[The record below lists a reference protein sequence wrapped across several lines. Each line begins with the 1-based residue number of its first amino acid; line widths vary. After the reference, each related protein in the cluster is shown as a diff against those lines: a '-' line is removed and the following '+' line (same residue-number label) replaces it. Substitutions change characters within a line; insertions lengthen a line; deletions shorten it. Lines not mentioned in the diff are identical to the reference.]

1 MRWRRWAL
9 LVAAVVAIP
18 LAIALAVIAV
28 DVLRVPGKLASGDV
42 RFDAAPKKRDAVW
55 SNLDFVRGWP
65 AARLL
70 EVEDDLGYRRTIRTF
85 LRVEPG
91 KVTVYGPE
99 LENLRGRAQREITA
113 GSVEDPNPKR
123 RAQYLNFLAAMLL
136 ERYGTSQVEADNIL
150 RRAIDTL
157 RIAIQVDPENADVK
171 LNLELALRT
180 AKAVNIPGTDPD
192 ARRDEGDLSG
202 EGRSGSGY

>member
-1 MRWRRWAL
+1 VRWRRWAL
-9 LVAAVVAIP
+9 RVAAVVAIP
-18 LAIALAVIAV
+18 LAIAFAVVAV

-70 EVEDDLGYRRTIRTF
+70 EVEDDLEYRRTIRTF

-113 GSVEDPNPKR
+113 GSVEDPNRKR

-136 ERYGTSQVEADNIL
+136 ERYGTSQVEAD
-150 RRAIDTL
+150 
-157 RIAIQVDPENADVK
+157 VK

-180 AKAVNIPGTDPD
+180 AKAVNLPGTDPD